1 MKLNSTIGLL
11 AAFSILGC
19 TAQKDV
25 KKIPESISGIYP
37 RLAYYN
43 NEANVG
49 QGQSYL
55 GQIVY
60 G

>member
-25 KKIPESISGIYP
+25 KKIPESISGI
-37 RLAYYN
+37 
-43 NEANVG
+43 
-49 QGQSYL
+49 
-55 GQIVY
+55 
-60 G
+60 